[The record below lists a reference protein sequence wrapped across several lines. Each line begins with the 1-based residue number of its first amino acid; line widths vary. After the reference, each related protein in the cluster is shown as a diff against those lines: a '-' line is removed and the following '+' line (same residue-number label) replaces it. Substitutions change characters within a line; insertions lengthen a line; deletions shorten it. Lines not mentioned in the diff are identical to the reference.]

1 MNAYEEH
8 ERKEFNGQLTYF
20 KYYIYTPWD
29 LFLHNNKDI
38 TLYIRG
44 SHDGQPICHKCHKIP
59 QSLTKK
65 FFFPQK
71 MLSLS
76 AFSFSYELR
85 FCNWFLVSFL
95 RFLRLQIWLY
105 GNMNQQILLI
115 FISWDLN
122 DLPITYSTIQKR
134 YVW

>member
-8 ERKEFNGQLTYF
+8 GRKELDGQLTYF
-20 KYYIYTPWD
+20 KYYIYTHWD
-29 LFLHNNKDI
+29 LFCHNNKDI
-38 TLYIRG
+38 TLYIRD
-44 SHDGQPICHKCHKIP
+44 SHDGQPICHKCHIIP
-59 QSLTKK
+59 HSPPKR

-85 FCNWFLVSFL
+85 FCNCFLVSFL
-95 RFLRLQIWLY
+95 RFLHFKIWLY
-105 GNMNQQILLI
+105 GNMNQQIHLL
-115 FISWDLN
+115 FISWGLN
-122 DLPITYSTIQKR
+122 DLHITYSTIQKR

>member
-1 MNAYEEH
+1 MNAYEKH
-8 ERKEFNGQLTYF
+8 ERKELNEQLTCF
-20 KYYIYTPWD
+20 KYYIYTHWD
-29 LFLHNNKDI
+29 LFCHNNKDI

-44 SHDGQPICHKCHKIP
+44 SHDEQSICHKCHKIP
-59 QSLTKK
+59 HSPPKR
-65 FFFPQK
+65 FFPQK

-85 FCNWFLVSFL
+85 FCHCFLVSFL
-95 RFLRLQIWLY
+95 RFLRLQVCLY
-105 GNMNQQILLI
+105 GNTNQQIHLI